1 MAAMPA
7 ANGKARVFSGIQPS
21 GFLHIGNFLGAI
33 RNWVRDQDRYDNIFC
48 IVDLHALTL
57 PIEPNALREQRLDL
71 AATLIAAGI
80 DPQRS
85 ALFLQSD
92 VSAHSE
98 LAWIL
103 ECFTPM
109 GWLERMTAFKEK
121 AGRQSDERV
130 GAGLFNYPAL
140 MAADILLYDTNFVPV
155 GEDQRQ
161 HLELTRDL
169 AQRLNKRYGEIFVL
183 PEPLIKQAGARIMGL
198 DDPEKKMSKSVAA
211 GSPGHA
217 IGLMDPPDAVRRK
230 FARAQTDTEPAV
242 RFPAGAGVLN
252 LLEVYRTVRELDQD
266 AVRAEFEGRQYS
278 ALKQAVAEAVIEV
291 LAPLQARYRAVRQDD
306 AALLRTLKESAQ
318 RIEPTARATLARVQ
332 RAVGLS

>member
-1 MAAMPA
+1 MAAMPNA
-7 ANGKARVFSGIQPS
+7 SGKARVFSGIQPS

-33 RNWVRDQDRYDNIFC
+33 RNWVRDQELYDNIFC

-57 PIEPNALREQRLDL
+57 PIDPGALREQRLDL

-80 DPQRS
+80 DPRRS

-92 VSAHSE
+92 IPAHSE

-130 GAGLFNYPAL
+130 GTGLFCYPAL

-169 AQRLNKRYGEIFVL
+169 AQRMNNRYGDIFVL
-183 PEPLIKQAGARIMGL
+183 PEPLIKDAGARIMGL
-198 DDPEKKMSKSVAA
+198 DDPEKKMSKSIAV
-211 GSPGHA
+211 SSSGHA
-217 IGLMDPPDAVRRK
+217 IGLMDSPQTVRRK
-230 FARAQTDTEPAV
+230 FARATTDTEPAV
-242 RFPAGAGVLN
+242 RFPAGPGVEN
-252 LLEVYRTVRELDQD
+252 LLEIYRTVRELGEDE
-266 AVRAEFEGRQYS
+266 VRSEFEGKQYS
-278 ALKQAVAEAVIEV
+278 VLKEAVAEAVNQALE
-291 LAPLQARYRAVRQDD
+291 PLQKRYQEIRRDD
-306 AALLRTLKESAQ
+306 QALLRTLKESAR
-318 RIEPTARATLARVQ
+318 RIEPRAQATLQRVQ
-332 RAVGLS
+332 QAIGLA